1 MDVLDPLGI
10 TITSLGVNTIDDPG
24 LLTVNIYT
32 RSGTAFGN
40 ETSPAGWTLVSTGTG
55 VPAGGDSPSFVD
67 VADFFLGPGLTG
79 FAIENV
85 NYSSFYTNGTGSN
98 QFYNDAN
105 LSLTMGSAN
114 LDSFFGQVFSP
125 RVWNGQITYDEGSS
139 ETPIPEPASLTLL
152 GLGLAGMGARRW
164 RQRKPTLF
172 RPNAG
177 PGSHPT
183 ATARREASAMLARVR
198 TLIVSAVALCVCAST
213 ADAATI
219 TFSNATAITIPAGAP
234 GTTSGPASPYPSEIV
249 VSGFTGDLTDLTLTV
264 SGLTHTFPDDLDLLL
279 VGPNGAALV
288 FMSDAGGT
296 GNLADL
302 TLTFSDAAAALLPDG
317 TQIAGGTYRPTNY
330 GSAVDTFPAPAPAGF
345 TLAAPTGTGTF
356 TSTFLG
362 LDPNGV
368 WSLYVFDDLFGDPG
382 SLAGW
387 SLTITAPTDGAAPV
401 PEPTTLV
408 LLGTGLIGAG
418 VRRFRQRRRPD
429 AGAVA
434 TC

>member
-1 MDVLDPLGI
+1 M
-10 TITSLGVNTIDDPG
+10 
-24 LLTVNIYT
+24 
-32 RSGTAFGN
+32 
-40 ETSPAGWTLVSTGTG
+40 
-55 VPAGGDSPSFVD
+55 
-67 VADFFLGPGLTG
+67 
-79 FAIENV
+79 

-98 QFYNDAN
+98 QFYSDAN
-105 LSLTMGSAN
+105 LSLTMGTAN

-183 ATARREASAMLARVR
+183 ATARREASATLARVR

-288 FMSDAGGT
+288 FMSDAEVRAT
-296 GNLADL
+296 
-302 TLTFSDAAAALLPDG
+302 S
-317 TQIAGGTYRPTNY
+317 PT
-330 GSAVDTFPAPAPAGF
+330 SP
-345 TLAAPTGTGTF
+345 
-356 TSTFLG
+356 
-362 LDPNGV
+362 
-368 WSLYVFDDLFGDPG
+368 
-382 SLAGW
+382 
-387 SLTITAPTDGAAPV
+387 
-401 PEPTTLV
+401 
-408 LLGTGLIGAG
+408 
-418 VRRFRQRRRPD
+418 
-429 AGAVA
+429 
-434 TC
+434 